1 MKLVEIAASTCG
13 GGPSC
18 PTVHATDRGTIAVQ
32 GYVIDDPEALSVLE
46 LPPGEGVVEIPV
58 ALLLASAASVS
69 RQVPK

>member
-1 MKLVEIAASTCG
+1 MKLVQIAASTCG

-32 GYVIDDPEALSVLE
+32 GYVIDDPEALAGLG

-58 ALLLASAASVS
+58 ALLLAGAASIS
-69 RQVPK
+69 RQGSQ